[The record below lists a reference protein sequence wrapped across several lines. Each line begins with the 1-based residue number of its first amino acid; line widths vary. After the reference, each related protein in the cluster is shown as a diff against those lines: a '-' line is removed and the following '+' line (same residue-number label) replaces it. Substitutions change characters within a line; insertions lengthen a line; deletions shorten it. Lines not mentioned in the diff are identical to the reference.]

1 MPEDKQQPAAPP
13 PIVPAGAPKP
23 KPEPITDYA
32 HVSMGE
38 EFSGAK
44 WRLPPMG
51 IVAIA
56 LVIVAVVVG
65 VIALTTRPKPGA
77 TGSIDDIGAVATDP
91 NNVMV
96 AVQFSMT
103 NVTEKPFWVKSVSAK
118 LQDADGKEYTDTAAS
133 VADFDRYFQAFPDL
147 KQHATSEPVKQD
159 TKILASGNLKASAI
173 FSFPVS
179 KDAFDK
185 RKALSVIIQPYDQPK
200 SVVLTK

>member
-1 MPEDKQQPAAPP
+1 MHDEQRPAAPP
-13 PIVPAGAPKP
+13 PVTGGHQKP

-51 IVAIA
+51 VVAIA
-56 LVIVAVVVG
+56 LLVVAVIVGIIAVS
-65 VIALTTRPKPGA
+65 TRPKPGA
-77 TGSIDDIGAVATDP
+77 TGSIDDVGVAATDP
-91 NNVMV
+91 DNVMV

-118 LQDADGKEYTDTAAS
+118 LQDADGREHSDTAAS
-133 VADFDRYFQAFPDL
+133 VADFERYFQAFPDL
-147 KQHATSEPVKQD
+147 RQHAAGEPVKQD
-159 TKILASGNLKASAI
+159 TKIMPGGKLQGSAI

-179 KDAFDK
+179 RDAFEK
-185 RKALSVIIQPYDQPK
+185 RKSLSVVIQPYDQPRA
-200 SVVLTK
+200 VVLTK